1 MFMKKIIYT
10 ATIISILINAE
21 FALANDNI
29 VKAFNGA
36 EFHLTGNY
44 YHANTTDIMQ
54 KNTPVISFEGLTKEG
69 GKQIVNGYKQFFKS
83 DVMGDYIKLQLGLV
97 KKQILESDQ
106 RTILKNIDVIKKQFP
121 ELISFWQGL
130 AAATNHTLDEIYL
143 VAWAEEGLFAKEIQ
157 KETDNALKKMAELKK
172 NGSACTAIG
181 WSNGILGQTQDMNVA
196 YSGWGAIWQSPD
208 LIVHAPTPFFTSIVM
223 GKKLATTTNI
233 IEGLRQGSG
242 KNGVPISAVLM
253 AIVAKNDNVYKIP
266 AIFTDLKTNGAY
278 SPSFVD
284 LNNQII
290 TIEITDKGNK
300 VIDGTQKGYIVHT
313 NHPIGEEKW
322 MVQKYAQGNWRLFDN
337 LFANTLWRLN
347 TAKLRAIYS
356 PEKSID
362 ALKDLF
368 RSKPVL
374 MQGYKGNAFVTT
386 NAIIHDLRAGC
397 TYGTT
402 WSPKLQEFTKVCFE
416 VNSK

>member
-1 MFMKKIIYT
+1 MKKIIYT

-21 FALANDNI
+21 FALANDNV

-157 KETDNALKKMAELKK
+157 KETNNALKKMAELKK

-196 YSGWGAIWQSPD
+196 YSGWGAIWQSQ
-208 LIVHAPTPFFTSIVM
+208 T
-223 GKKLATTTNI
+223 
-233 IEGLRQGSG
+233 
-242 KNGVPISAVLM
+242 
-253 AIVAKNDNVYKIP
+253 
-266 AIFTDLKTNGAY
+266 
-278 SPSFVD
+278 
-284 LNNQII
+284 
-290 TIEITDKGNK
+290 
-300 VIDGTQKGYIVHT
+300 
-313 NHPIGEEKW
+313 
-322 MVQKYAQGNWRLFDN
+322 
-337 LFANTLWRLN
+337 
-347 TAKLRAIYS
+347 
-356 PEKSID
+356 
-362 ALKDLF
+362 
-368 RSKPVL
+368 
-374 MQGYKGNAFVTT
+374 
-386 NAIIHDLRAGC
+386 
-397 TYGTT
+397 
-402 WSPKLQEFTKVCFE
+402 
-416 VNSK
+416 